1 MAVEFALLLD
11 HPQSFSGPGDKRV
24 RLRAGVLRLGG
35 LLGWEP
41 REVISFA
48 EAVVGCPWR
57 HFGCAEFEMVLEE
70 YRASA
75 EALRAKTEG
84 RTHRVTLEA
93 EAALGDGHAHR
104 N

>member
-1 MAVEFALLLD
+1 MAVESAVLLD
-11 HPQSFSGPGDKRV
+11 HPLSFPSPGDQRV

-48 EAVVGCPWR
+48 EALAGCPWR

-70 YRASA
+70 YRAIA
-75 EALRAKTEG
+75 QALRAKTE
-84 RTHRVTLEA
+84 RRSHRVTVETD
-93 EAALGDGHAHR
+93 AALGDGDADR
-104 N
+104 D